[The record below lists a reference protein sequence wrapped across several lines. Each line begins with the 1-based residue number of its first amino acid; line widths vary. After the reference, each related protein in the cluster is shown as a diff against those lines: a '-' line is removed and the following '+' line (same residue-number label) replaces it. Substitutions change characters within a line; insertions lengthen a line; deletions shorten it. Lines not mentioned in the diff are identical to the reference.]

1 MGPSESRAETEV
13 SQFNVTGRVDQ
24 NVVRLNISVDESHAV
39 DTLNRAGKLRNV
51 KSESWKKIILLR
63 YNRFEVCNFSLKSLT
78 IANFGALVTW

>member
-51 KSESWKKIILLR
+51 KSESRKKI
-63 YNRFEVCNFSLKSLT
+63 YCY
-78 IANFGALVTW
+78 VTNA

>member
-39 DTLNRAGKLRNV
+39 DALNRAGKLSNV
-51 KSESWKKIILLR
+51 KSES
-63 YNRFEVCNFSLKSLT
+63 
-78 IANFGALVTW
+78 

>member
-39 DTLNRAGKLRNV
+39 DTLNRAGKLSNV
-51 KSESWKKIILLR
+51 KSVKVQKEKDRIEKPCTCTL
-63 YNRFEVCNFSLKSLT
+63 YET
-78 IANFGALVTW
+78 T

>member
-51 KSESWKKIILLR
+51 KSESWKKI
-63 YNRFEVCNFSLKSLT
+63 YCYVTNALKSAIL
-78 IANFGALVTW
+78 AWRALQLPTLELL